1 MKWSWSEPTR
11 QDKLSVHWMTF
22 LERWATQNLWSI
34 EDNESQ
40 DLELQHLDLHCW
52 SLVLLL
58 PKFFLCPGTS
68 PLSKDVCDLFSIL
81 WEPTVGRL
89 WTFKRQ
95 QSFKSMIFF
104 NSGTSK
110 LFYYI
115 SLYFILLYQHKFVE
129 TQERKG

>member
-40 DLELQHLDLHCW
+40 DLEIQHLDLHCW
-52 SLVLLL
+52 SLVLLS

-68 PLSKDVCDLFSIL
+68 LLSKDVCDLFSIL

-104 NSGTSK
+104 
-110 LFYYI
+110 
-115 SLYFILLYQHKFVE
+115 
-129 TQERKG
+129 